1 MFTEIRSQRNTSTA
15 IRKNPEV
22 FRLKKNHQ
30 NLDTYD
36 YASYLCQYL
45 YQTRGITGLSMGNI
59 QNVLNGLKHIS
70 NIDKVPVTV
79 PSNVNAEAIENIS

>member
-15 IRKNPEV
+15 IGKNPEV

-30 NLDTYD
+30 NLDTY
-36 YASYLCQYL
+36 ASYLCQYL
-45 YQTRGITGLSMGNI
+45 YQTKGITRLSMGNL

-70 NIDKVPVTV
+70 TIDKVPVTV

>member
-1 MFTEIRSQRNTSTA
+1 MIMLHICVNTFTKQG
-15 IRKNPEV
+15 
-22 FRLKKNHQ
+22 
-30 NLDTYD
+30 
-36 YASYLCQYL
+36 
-45 YQTRGITGLSMGNI
+45 GITGLSMGNI